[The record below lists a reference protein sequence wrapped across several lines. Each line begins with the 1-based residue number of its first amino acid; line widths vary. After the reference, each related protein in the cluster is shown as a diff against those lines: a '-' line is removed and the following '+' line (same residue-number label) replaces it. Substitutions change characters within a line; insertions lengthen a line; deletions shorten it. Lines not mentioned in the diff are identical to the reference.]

1 MSEKIE
7 EETFR
12 KVIVDWLEGTVI
24 CKIEVI

>member
-1 MSEKIE
+1 MSGKIE

-12 KVIVDWLEGTVI
+12 KVVVDWLGGTVI

>member
-12 KVIVDWLEGTVI
+12 KVIVDWLGGTVI